1 MCSFY
6 LAYFAWWNYFEI
18 HPCYINNSKT
28 QRTMVSSHLV
38 QHSDLR
44 HLLQWSSRSLKSPLQ
59 TLSTN
64 KSRINHLSKSWLP
77 KHSKLNTI
85 SLSVNALRA
94 LWIFHTD
101 HCYCQYRKINV
112 LCCSHQA
119 NKTEMSSLESIIKA
133 DSQNRF
139 VYMYAAS
146 PLRKKYY
153 KMRGTSCGLW

>member
-18 HPCYINNSKT
+18 HPCYINNFKT
-28 QRTMVSSHLV
+28 QWTMVSSHQV
-38 QHSDLR
+38 QHTDLR

-77 KHSKLNTI
+77 KRSKLNTI

-101 HCYCQYRKINV
+101 HCYCQYRTINV

-139 VYMYAAS
+139 VYIYAS
-146 PLRKKYY
+146 PFKK
-153 KMRGTSCGLW
+153 KNTTKWEAHLCGLW